1 MKRISIKGREKGITL
16 IALVITI
23 IILLILAAVTIATLT
38 GDNGILSNAV
48 KAKEETE
55 IANEKEQIGIASAS
69 SIADNEGG
77 NLTKEDMENNLI
89 DRQGNDATVTDEGQN
104 LRVVFNNS
112 KREYLVNK
120 ESGNIEISDE
130 TIAERSMKL
139 VVNSG
144 EDGYV
149 VLPISIYENCTIDW
163 GDGTVGGIEY
173 SKVKTLEIASTTP
186 IKISAFLAGY
196 EHKYNEYNQDYT
208 VTISGEVAIL
218 DGRAQGE
225 VGGKGAE
232 DSLIRITQWGNTNL
246 DTIYLAGCNKLI
258 EIASPNEGSFDNLQ
272 YVESAF
278 KETGITEIP
287 DKFFY
292 GCTKIESFA
301 NTFASCP
308 NLTSVGDNIFGNC
321 INAQSFEV
329 TFGNCSNLKTVGDN
343 IFGNCINAQSFE
355 LTFGECSNLTTIGN
369 NIFENC
375 TNAKSFYCCFM
386 MCSSLTNI
394 DEHIFDDCQKVENFS
409 GTFVYCTNLEGNAI
423 PLWERNPVPNG
434 VGCYAGCTKITGD
447 IPDDWKTDPY
457 A

>member
-1 MKRISIKGREKGITL
+1 
-16 IALVITI
+16 
-23 IILLILAAVTIATLT
+23 
-38 GDNGILSNAV
+38 
-48 KAKEETE
+48 
-55 IANEKEQIGIASAS
+55 
-69 SIADNEGG
+69 
-77 NLTKEDMENNLI
+77 MENNLI

-149 VLPISIYENCTIDW
+149 VLPISITENCTIDW

-173 SKVKTLEIASTTP
+173 SKVKTLEVASTTP
-186 IKISAFLAGY
+186 IKISAIMPGY

-208 VTISGEVAIL
+208 VTISGEVASL
-218 DGRAQGE
+218 DGRDQGI
-225 VGGKGAE
+225 VSGKGAK

-246 DTIYLAGCNKLI
+246 EKIYLRFFDKLI
-258 EIASPNEGSFDNLQ
+258 EIARPNEGSFDNLQ

-278 KETGITEIP
+278 QETGITEIP

-292 GCTKIESFA
+292 GCIKIESFEG
-301 NTFASCP
+301 TFASCP
-308 NLTSVGDNIFGNC
+308 NLTAVGDNIFGNC
-321 INAQSFEV
+321 INV
-329 TFGNCSNLKTVGDN
+329 
-343 IFGNCINAQSFE
+343 
-355 LTFGECSNLTTIGN
+355 
-369 NIFENC
+369 
-375 TNAKSFYCCFM
+375 KSFGGTFYS
-386 MCSSLTNI
+386 CSSLTNI
-394 DEHIFDDCQKVENFS
+394 DEHIFDDCQNVEDFRE
-409 GTFVYCTNLEGNAI
+409 TFYYCTNLEGNAI

>member
-1 MKRISIKGREKGITL
+1 MKQMIGGIEQMKQISIKGREKGITL

-89 DRQGNDATVTDEGQN
+89 NRQGNDATVTDEGQN

-149 VLPISIYENCTIDW
+149 VLPIAINENCTIDW
-163 GDGTVGGIEY
+163 GDGTVGEKEYEEKQEIE
-173 SKVKTLEIASTTP
+173 VASINP
-186 IKISAFLAGY
+186 IKIAATSNPYGY
-196 EHKYNEYNQDYT
+196 KHRYSEYNKEFIVSIT
-208 VTISGEVAIL
+208 GEVKALQHTYGSNPDANESISPL
-218 DGRAQGE
+218 
-225 VGGKGAE
+225 

-246 DTIYLAGCNKLI
+246 DTIDLAGCDKLI

-278 KETGITEIP
+278 QETGITEIP

-292 GCTKIESFA
+292 GCTKIESFEG
-301 NTFASCP
+301 TFASCP
-308 NLTSVGDNIFGNC
+308 NLT
-321 INAQSFEV
+321 
-329 TFGNCSNLKTVGDN
+329 TVGDN
-343 IFGNCINAQSFE
+343 IFGNCINV
-355 LTFGECSNLTTIGN
+355 
-369 NIFENC
+369 
-375 TNAKSFYCCFM
+375 KSFGGTFYS
-386 MCSSLTNI
+386 CSSLTNI
-394 DEHIFDDCQKVENFS
+394 DEHIFDDCQNVEDFRE
-409 GTFVYCTNLEGNAI
+409 TFYYCTNLEGNAI